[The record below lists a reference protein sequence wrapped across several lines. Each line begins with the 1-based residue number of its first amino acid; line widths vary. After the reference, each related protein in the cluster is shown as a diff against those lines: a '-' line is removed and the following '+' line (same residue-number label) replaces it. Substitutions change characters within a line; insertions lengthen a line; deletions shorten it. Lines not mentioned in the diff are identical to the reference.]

1 MAKVIQSLSTKT
13 LTSQGDSRW
22 QLQELSWWLSGKEPS
37 CQYRR
42 HGFHPW
48 SGKIPHAA
56 EQLEPVHH
64 NYWASALEPATTAPM
79 CHNYWSPH
87 SLEPMLHKRSHC
99 NKKLKRS
106 PHSPQLEEAHRATK
120 IQYSQKKKK
129 KTATYK
135 DTHPSRVVITGV
147 GWGQLG
153 L

>member
-22 QLQELSWWLSGKEPS
+22 QLQELSWGLSGKEPS

-42 HGFHPW
+42 RGFHPW
-48 SGKIPHAA
+48 SGKDSTCCRATWARAP
-56 EQLEPVHH
+56 QLG
-64 NYWASALEPATTAPM
+64 ACALEPATTAPM
-79 CHNYWSPH
+79 CHNYWSPR
-87 SLEPMLHKRSHC
+87 SLEPVLHKRSHR

-106 PHSPQLEEAHRATK
+106 PHSPQLEEAHTATK
-120 IQYSQKKKK
+120 IQYSRKK

-135 DTHPSRVVITGV
+135 DTHPARVVITGV